1 MSQPFRSPPSGRW
14 ALALAA
20 GVLVVAGLAA
30 APAPAD
36 PRRPGAR
43 GVPGGAVNGH
53 VDVVTPKAPPADTSV
68 TADGETEPVGA
79 AGDAADDMAFWVH
92 PDDPSKSVVIGTD
105 KEGAL
110 EVYDMAGSRLQAID
124 PTSRPGNVDLRPGFS
139 LGGKTVDLIGVVGYG
154 MRFYTI
160 DPATRML
167 TNVTAPDVKPGMPVA
182 GMCMYR
188 SPVSGKHYLFADTL
202 AGEAAQYE
210 LVDEGGK
217 VNAHLVRGPWQIGSE
232 AEACVF
238 DDERKILYVA
248 EEEVG
253 IWAYGAEPG
262 DSTSDR
268 KLVDGAA
275 PSAGLLS
282 PDVEGLAVVYQPAGG
297 GYLIA
302 SSQGD
307 DSFVVYQRNEP
318 WSYVKKFKVDAG
330 PVTDRCSRTDGIDAV
345 AANLGPLFPKGVFSC
360 QDHIND
366 APGSTGNQ
374 DFKLV
379 RLEKILDL
387 A

>member
-1 MSQPFRSPPSGRW
+1 
-14 ALALAA
+14 
-20 GVLVVAGLAA
+20 
-30 APAPAD
+30 
-36 PRRPGAR
+36 
-43 GVPGGAVNGH
+43 
-53 VDVVTPKAPPADTSV
+53 VVTPKAPPADTSV

-92 PDDPSKSVVIGTD
+92 PDDPSLSVVIGTD

-110 EVYDMAGSRLQAID
+110 EVYDMAGKRLQAID
-124 PTSRPGNVDLRPGFS
+124 PTTRPGNVDLRPGFT
-139 LGGKTVDLIGVVGYG
+139 LAGTTVDLIGVVGYG

-167 TNVTAPDVKPGMPVA
+167 TNVTAPDLKPGMPVA

-202 AGEAAQYE
+202 DGEAGQYE

-217 VNAHLVRGPWQIGSE
+217 VNAHLVRGPWQVGSE
-232 AEACVF
+232 AEGCVF

-248 EEEVG
+248 EEAVG

-262 DSTSDR
+262 DSTTDR
-268 KLVDGAA
+268 KLVDGVA
-275 PSAGLLS
+275 PKGQMSQ
-282 PDVEGLAVVYQPAGG
+282 DVEGLAIVYQPAGG
-297 GYLIA
+297 GYLVA

-318 WSYVKKFKVDAG
+318 WTYVKKYKVDAG
-330 PVTDRCSRTDGIDAV
+330 DVTDRCSRTDGIDAV
-345 AANLGPLFPKGVFSC
+345 AANLGPLYPQGAFSC

-374 DFKLV
+374 NFKLV